1 MSFPLTHEPFF
12 RNFFCL
18 SNLLIINSK
27 FSYFTTAHLFP
38 ADSPALPLQL
48 SAERWQL
55 PVQP

>member
-1 MSFPLTHEPFF
+1 MSFPLTHEPFLGT
-12 RNFFCL
+12 FCL

-38 ADSPALPLQL
+38 AGSPALPLQL
-48 SAERWQL
+48 FAGRWQL